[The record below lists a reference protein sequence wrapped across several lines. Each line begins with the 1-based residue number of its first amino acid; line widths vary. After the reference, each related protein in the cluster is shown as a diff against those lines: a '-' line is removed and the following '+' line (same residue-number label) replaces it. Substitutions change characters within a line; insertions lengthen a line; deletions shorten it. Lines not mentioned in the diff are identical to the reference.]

1 MLYALEGKVVAK
13 HGFSVVVDVNGIY
26 FEVILT
32 PAHASEIRVNE
43 KSMFFVCVV
52 KGEDED
58 LIYGFRSSDER
69 EVFRRLIRLQG
80 IGSGLV
86 YRIMSALTI
95 DELLHCLNKADVRR
109 LSEIKGVGP
118 KRAERII
125 FESQGLVKSL
135 FEKTED
141 MPLKAKAVA
150 GLVSLGLREQEALN
164 LVEKAFKKLGKSAS
178 IEDIIKEALG
188 GTSED
193 N

>member
-13 HGFSVVVDVNGIY
+13 RGFKVVIDVNGIY

-32 PAHASEIRVNE
+32 PAHASAVKVSD
-43 KSMFFVCVV
+43 KSTFFVYLV
-52 KGEDED
+52 KGDDED
-58 LIYGFRSSDER
+58 VIYGFRNPDER
-69 EVFRRLIRLQG
+69 EVFRRLIKLQG

-95 DELLHCLNKADVRR
+95 DELLECLNNADVRR

-135 FEKTED
+135 REKTED
-141 MPLKAKAVA
+141 LPLKAKAVA
-150 GLVSLGLREQEALN
+150 GLVSLGLKEQEALN
-164 LVEKAFKKLGKSAS
+164 LVEKAFSKLGKSAS
-178 IEDIIKEALG
+178 VEDIIKEALG
-188 GTSED
+188 GSGED